1 MTNKLNK
8 PIIGIV
14 PDFDQG
20 GENNY
25 SKKSFYA
32 MRTSVTQSLI
42 SANSTPLILT
52 YDYQSIDQ
60 YLEIIDGLVIIG
72 GAFDVDPIRYHE
84 KSIHPKTK
92 LKNIR
97 SDFEF
102 AIVEKAL
109 QNKNF
114 PYLGICNGMQ
124 LLSVMFD
131 GKIIQH
137 IPDHPQYIDHEQ
149 GHTKGFED
157 YTTPYHDVN
166 IEQNSQLF
174 NIIQQKSIKVNSSHH
189 QGVLS
194 VGNQLKVVA
203 RSTDSMIEAVENP
216 SHKFCLGVQW
226 HPELHSSEVD
236 KKIFDAFIDSSIE
249 FKKNKK

>member
-14 PDFDQG
+14 PDFNQG

-25 SKKSFYA
+25 SKKQFYA
-32 MRTSVTQSLI
+32 IRTSVTQSLS
-42 SANSTPLILT
+42 SANATPLILS

-72 GAFDVDPIRYHE
+72 GAFDVDPIRYNE
-84 KSIHPKTK
+84 NTIHPKTTLNK
-92 LKNIR
+92 IR

-102 AIVEKAL
+102 TIVKKAL
-109 QNKNF
+109 ENKNF

-124 LLSVMFD
+124 LLSVLFD
-131 GKIIQH
+131 GKLIQH
-137 IPDHPQYIDHEQ
+137 IPDHQQYINHEQ
-149 GHTKGFED
+149 CHAKGFED

-174 NIIQQKSIKVNSSHH
+174 NIIQKKSIKVNSSHH

-194 VGNQLKVVA
+194 VGDQLRVVA
-203 RSTDSMIEAVENP
+203 RSNDSMIEAVENP

-236 KKIFDAFIDSSIE
+236 KKIFEALISNSQE
-249 FKKNKK
+249 YKKNKK